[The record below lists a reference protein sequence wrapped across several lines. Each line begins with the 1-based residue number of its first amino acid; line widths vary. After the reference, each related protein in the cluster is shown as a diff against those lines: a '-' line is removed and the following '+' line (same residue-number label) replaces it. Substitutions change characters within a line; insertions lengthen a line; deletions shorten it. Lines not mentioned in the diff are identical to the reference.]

1 MRRPPL
7 SIVMKRPARGEPGSS
22 GFWLGHP
29 WKERQLNQALER
41 LLDRLAKAGRVRAV
55 EDEEGL
61 VYCPLD
67 IHGMRHARGVELAM
81 AGASDAQI
89 MSQLEHATDR
99 AAKIYRRQADRRKMA
114 DAGQDKIDNV
124 VKLKAARKAKVQA
137 G

>member
-1 MRRPPL
+1 
-7 SIVMKRPARGEPGSS
+7 
-22 GFWLGHP
+22 
-29 WKERQLNQALER
+29 
-41 LLDRLAKAGRVRAV
+41 
-55 EDEEGL
+55 
-61 VYCPLD
+61 
-67 IHGMRHARGVELAM
+67 M